1 MMAVCSFL
9 GHRHIYGHDVQLR
22 LQAAVNHLVE
32 ENDSVEFLLYLWKST
47 EPFYAL
53 CLLAALR
60 AKQCAPQ
67 KVTLTL
73 VADRLELEQR
83 LADKWTHPLFFIADR
98 LLPLSVS
105 KDRNPLKVLKRTVQ
119 WMVKQSTHVINGF
132 YEDLFDRDDF
142 VLNSARNAGV
152 QIINVTAPELEQVI
166 LASSEQLPERQRLVF
181 QMRKSGYT
189 QKEIAMHLNLTV
201 SRVQQI
207 EAAVTKNLQKQ
218 LDSISSCIPKIPQK
232 LSVCSIFALGDANY
246 KNLCVFSNCIRFL
259 MTRYQIDQFCL
270 EAETVHSG
278 FMFALQQSIPLYH
291 KIPTRAV
298 AWDAGSS
305 ELYDLKAEFCPPC
318 DAAESIGGIP
328 AVDCRISTILE
339 LMDRSMFCICD
350 LSASAY
356 AQQILAHIPQ
366 TRQAVLLD
374 IGKNTALPK
383 SEVLGEWSN
392 SLQLSSIFPEGYI
405 LKSTH
410 NRREC
415 PVYGHRGGS
424 RGRFYYR
431 ITTFEGR
438 PWDAKDPHKTTFMT
452 LKHAIRLSIWRKQ
465 KETPGVEK
473 APGVSSPQRK
483 ESGRS
488 GRDDGELRF
497 GYDPAIHARRLRVYH
512 RPRRLRM
519 ALRISII
526 LYSRRFSPAN
536 LMG

>member
-1 MMAVCSFL
+1 MAVCSFL

-142 VLNSARNAGV
+142 VLNFARNAGV

-270 EAETVHSG
+270 
-278 FMFALQQSIPLYH
+278 
-291 KIPTRAV
+291 
-298 AWDAGSS
+298 
-305 ELYDLKAEFCPPC
+305 
-318 DAAESIGGIP
+318 AAIIQ
-328 AVDCRISTILE
+328 AHLI
-339 LMDRSMFCICD
+339 
-350 LSASAY
+350 Y
-356 AQQILAHIPQ
+356 QLAHKCQ
-366 TRQAVLLD
+366 
-374 IGKNTALPK
+374 
-383 SEVLGEWSN
+383 
-392 SLQLSSIFPEGYI
+392 
-405 LKSTH
+405 
-410 NRREC
+410 
-415 PVYGHRGGS
+415 
-424 RGRFYYR
+424 
-431 ITTFEGR
+431 
-438 PWDAKDPHKTTFMT
+438 
-452 LKHAIRLSIWRKQ
+452 
-465 KETPGVEK
+465 
-473 APGVSSPQRK
+473 
-483 ESGRS
+483 RS
-488 GRDDGELRF
+488 GRGLRF
-497 GYDPAIHARRLRVYH
+497 GAGLPEKSGLPDRKKQTLAVWHDLGLDGVPDAVLKHRGAEGKEMLFRLVDGCN
-512 RPRRLRM
+512 RPPC
-519 ALRISII
+519 
-526 LYSRRFSPAN
+526 FC
-536 LMG
+536 

>member
-339 LMDRSMFCICD
+339 PMDRSMFCICD

-383 SEVLGEWSN
+383 SEVLGERAN

-405 LKSTH
+405 LNNSKEKS
-410 NRREC
+410 
-415 PVYGHRGGS
+415 GA
-424 RGRFYYR
+424 F
-431 ITTFEGR
+431 
-438 PWDAKDPHKTTFMT
+438 
-452 LKHAIRLSIWRKQ
+452 
-465 KETPGVEK
+465 
-473 APGVSSPQRK
+473 
-483 ESGRS
+483 
-488 GRDDGELRF
+488 
-497 GYDPAIHARRLRVYH
+497 
-512 RPRRLRM
+512 
-519 ALRISII
+519 
-526 LYSRRFSPAN
+526 
-536 LMG
+536 

>member
-1 MMAVCSFL
+1 M
-9 GHRHIYGHDVQLR
+9 
-22 LQAAVNHLVE
+22 VE

-142 VLNSARNAGV
+142 VLNFARNAGV

-405 LKSTH
+405 LK
-410 NRREC
+410 
-415 PVYGHRGGS
+415 
-424 RGRFYYR
+424 
-431 ITTFEGR
+431 
-438 PWDAKDPHKTTFMT
+438 
-452 LKHAIRLSIWRKQ
+452 
-465 KETPGVEK
+465 
-473 APGVSSPQRK
+473 
-483 ESGRS
+483 
-488 GRDDGELRF
+488 
-497 GYDPAIHARRLRVYH
+497 
-512 RPRRLRM
+512 
-519 ALRISII
+519 
-526 LYSRRFSPAN
+526 
-536 LMG
+536 

>member
-142 VLNSARNAGV
+142 VLNFARNAGV

-207 EAAVTKNLQKQ
+207 EAAVTKNLQK
-218 LDSISSCIPKIPQK
+218 L
-232 LSVCSIFALGDANY
+232 
-246 KNLCVFSNCIRFL
+246 
-259 MTRYQIDQFCL
+259 
-270 EAETVHSG
+270 
-278 FMFALQQSIPLYH
+278 
-291 KIPTRAV
+291 
-298 AWDAGSS
+298 
-305 ELYDLKAEFCPPC
+305 
-318 DAAESIGGIP
+318 
-328 AVDCRISTILE
+328 
-339 LMDRSMFCICD
+339 
-350 LSASAY
+350 
-356 AQQILAHIPQ
+356 
-366 TRQAVLLD
+366 
-374 IGKNTALPK
+374 
-383 SEVLGEWSN
+383 
-392 SLQLSSIFPEGYI
+392 
-405 LKSTH
+405 
-410 NRREC
+410 
-415 PVYGHRGGS
+415 
-424 RGRFYYR
+424 
-431 ITTFEGR
+431 
-438 PWDAKDPHKTTFMT
+438 
-452 LKHAIRLSIWRKQ
+452 
-465 KETPGVEK
+465 
-473 APGVSSPQRK
+473 
-483 ESGRS
+483 
-488 GRDDGELRF
+488 
-497 GYDPAIHARRLRVYH
+497 
-512 RPRRLRM
+512 
-519 ALRISII
+519 
-526 LYSRRFSPAN
+526 LYSQNPSKVIG
-536 LMG
+536 M

>member
-1 MMAVCSFL
+1 
-9 GHRHIYGHDVQLR
+9 
-22 LQAAVNHLVE
+22 
-32 ENDSVEFLLYLWKST
+32 
-47 EPFYAL
+47 
-53 CLLAALR
+53 
-60 AKQCAPQ
+60 
-67 KVTLTL
+67 
-73 VADRLELEQR
+73 
-83 LADKWTHPLFFIADR
+83 
-98 LLPLSVS
+98 
-105 KDRNPLKVLKRTVQ
+105 
-119 WMVKQSTHVINGF
+119 
-132 YEDLFDRDDF
+132 
-142 VLNSARNAGV
+142 
-152 QIINVTAPELEQVI
+152 
-166 LASSEQLPERQRLVF
+166 
-181 QMRKSGYT
+181 
-189 QKEIAMHLNLTV
+189 MHLNLTV

-374 IGKNTALPK
+374 IGK
-383 SEVLGEWSN
+383 
-392 SLQLSSIFPEGYI
+392 
-405 LKSTH
+405 
-410 NRREC
+410 
-415 PVYGHRGGS
+415 
-424 RGRFYYR
+424 
-431 ITTFEGR
+431 
-438 PWDAKDPHKTTFMT
+438 
-452 LKHAIRLSIWRKQ
+452 IRLSPSLRYW
-465 KETPGVEK
+465 
-473 APGVSSPQRK
+473 A
-483 ESGRS
+483 SG
-488 GRDDGELRF
+488 L
-497 GYDPAIHARRLRVYH
+497 
-512 RPRRLRM
+512 
-519 ALRISII
+519 I
-526 LYSRRFSPAN
+526 LYNYHLYS
-536 LMG
+536 LKDIY

>member
-350 LSASAY
+350 L
-356 AQQILAHIPQ
+356 
-366 TRQAVLLD
+366 
-374 IGKNTALPK
+374 
-383 SEVLGEWSN
+383 
-392 SLQLSSIFPEGYI
+392 
-405 LKSTH
+405 
-410 NRREC
+410 
-415 PVYGHRGGS
+415 
-424 RGRFYYR
+424 
-431 ITTFEGR
+431 
-438 PWDAKDPHKTTFMT
+438 
-452 LKHAIRLSIWRKQ
+452 
-465 KETPGVEK
+465 
-473 APGVSSPQRK
+473 
-483 ESGRS
+483 
-488 GRDDGELRF
+488 
-497 GYDPAIHARRLRVYH
+497 
-512 RPRRLRM
+512 
-519 ALRISII
+519 
-526 LYSRRFSPAN
+526 
-536 LMG
+536 

>member
-73 VADRLELEQR
+73 VADRLELEPR

-142 VLNSARNAGV
+142 VLNFARNAGV

-166 LASSEQLPERQRLVF
+166 LASSEQLPERQRFVF

-189 QKEIAMHLNLTV
+189 QKEIA
-201 SRVQQI
+201 
-207 EAAVTKNLQKQ
+207 
-218 LDSISSCIPKIPQK
+218 IPQK

-405 LKSTH
+405 LK
-410 NRREC
+410 
-415 PVYGHRGGS
+415 
-424 RGRFYYR
+424 
-431 ITTFEGR
+431 
-438 PWDAKDPHKTTFMT
+438 
-452 LKHAIRLSIWRKQ
+452 
-465 KETPGVEK
+465 
-473 APGVSSPQRK
+473 
-483 ESGRS
+483 
-488 GRDDGELRF
+488 
-497 GYDPAIHARRLRVYH
+497 
-512 RPRRLRM
+512 
-519 ALRISII
+519 
-526 LYSRRFSPAN
+526 
-536 LMG
+536 

>member
-1 MMAVCSFL
+1 MA
-9 GHRHIYGHDVQLR
+9 
-22 LQAAVNHLVE
+22 
-32 ENDSVEFLLYLWKST
+32 
-47 EPFYAL
+47 
-53 CLLAALR
+53 
-60 AKQCAPQ
+60 
-67 KVTLTL
+67 
-73 VADRLELEQR
+73 
-83 LADKWTHPLFFIADR
+83 
-98 LLPLSVS
+98 
-105 KDRNPLKVLKRTVQ
+105 
-119 WMVKQSTHVINGF
+119 F

-142 VLNSARNAGV
+142 VLNFARNAGV

-166 LASSEQLPERQRLVF
+166 LASSEQLPERQRFVF

-201 SRVQQI
+201 SVCNQI

-218 LDSISSCIPKIPQK
+218 LDSISSCIPKIPQSYRYVVFLRWAMPTIKTYVFFK
-232 LSVCSIFALGDANY
+232 LYPL
-246 KNLCVFSNCIRFL
+246 L

-374 IGKNTALPK
+374 IGK
-383 SEVLGEWSN
+383 
-392 SLQLSSIFPEGYI
+392 
-405 LKSTH
+405 
-410 NRREC
+410 
-415 PVYGHRGGS
+415 
-424 RGRFYYR
+424 
-431 ITTFEGR
+431 
-438 PWDAKDPHKTTFMT
+438 
-452 LKHAIRLSIWRKQ
+452 IRLSQ
-465 KETPGVEK
+465 V
-473 APGVSSPQRK
+473 
-483 ESGRS
+483 
-488 GRDDGELRF
+488 
-497 GYDPAIHARRLRVYH
+497 
-512 RPRRLRM
+512 
-519 ALRISII
+519 
-526 LYSRRFSPAN
+526 
-536 LMG
+536 

>member
-142 VLNSARNAGV
+142 VLNFARNAGV

-166 LASSEQLPERQRLVF
+166 LASSEQLPERQRFVF

-305 ELYDLKAEFCPPC
+305 ELYDLKAVFCPPC

-339 LMDRSMFCICD
+339 LMDRSMFCI
-350 LSASAY
+350 
-356 AQQILAHIPQ
+356 
-366 TRQAVLLD
+366 
-374 IGKNTALPK
+374 
-383 SEVLGEWSN
+383 
-392 SLQLSSIFPEGYI
+392 
-405 LKSTH
+405 
-410 NRREC
+410 
-415 PVYGHRGGS
+415 
-424 RGRFYYR
+424 
-431 ITTFEGR
+431 
-438 PWDAKDPHKTTFMT
+438 
-452 LKHAIRLSIWRKQ
+452 
-465 KETPGVEK
+465 
-473 APGVSSPQRK
+473 
-483 ESGRS
+483 
-488 GRDDGELRF
+488 
-497 GYDPAIHARRLRVYH
+497 
-512 RPRRLRM
+512 
-519 ALRISII
+519 
-526 LYSRRFSPAN
+526 
-536 LMG
+536 